1 MSMLR
6 STVGERLSGH
16 TLAMRAIGIALLLL
30 SCTAPSVVVPSPS
43 TTATASSS
51 PRPSASAAPSSRPDM
66 TIAAAG
72 EIRGDHALVLQVSQ
86 QPGGT
91 TTAYRF
97 WDVPLDGSATKLL
110 LAYNRGEQL
119 LTDFDYFDFSRQLS
133 PDERQLILA
142 DPVDIAGTGLLVVDL
157 IAGTTRK
164 IPIGGGATQPAWSPD
179 DQVIAYRGFTIAG
192 PFQKETG
199 IWVVPASSGSAQQV
213 MTSDRPAGT
222 GATSL
227 YGWTEDGTGIAF
239 ARDSSE
245 VSVVEIATGKITR
258 VGGATQGIAWRP
270 KRPSVAMVIDEQ
282 ERTPN
287 AARVGHV
294 EVRETTMAA
303 PKTVARYGPG
313 EGTFF
318 LAPRWNPR
326 SDEILLL
333 WAAGAGVLIRNELV
347 VVDGVSAAR
356 RVLPTPATPRS
367 AAWTA
372 DGRRIVYGDLTA
384 IRVMNADGSDDHE
397 LFRPVLPAG
406 AFQQFVSAVTAF
418 APR

>member
-1 MSMLR
+1 MR
-6 STVGERLSGH
+6 STDGDRLSGH
-16 TLAMRAIGIALLLL
+16 TLAMRAIAIALLLL
-30 SCTAPSVVVPSPS
+30 SCTAPSAAVPSP
-43 TTATASSS
+43 TATASSS
-51 PRPSASAAPSSRPDM
+51 PRPSATASPSSRPDM

-133 PDERQLILA
+133 PDGRQLVLA

-164 IPIGGGATQPAWSPD
+164 IPIGGGATQPAWSPGG
-179 DQVIAYRGFTIAG
+179 QGIAYRGFTVAG

-199 IWVVPASSGSAQQV
+199 IWVVPASSGSPQQV
-213 MTSDRPAGT
+213 MASDRPAGT

-227 YGWTEDGTGIAF
+227 YGWTEDGTGVAF

-270 KRPSVAMVIDEQ
+270 KRPSVAIVIDDQ

-287 AARVGHV
+287 APRIGHI
-294 EVRETTMAA
+294 EVRETTLAA

-318 LAPRWNPR
+318 LAPR
-326 SDEILLL
+326 
-333 WAAGAGVLIRNELV
+333 
-347 VVDGVSAAR
+347 
-356 RVLPTPATPRS
+356 
-367 AAWTA
+367 
-372 DGRRIVYGDLTA
+372 
-384 IRVMNADGSDDHE
+384 
-397 LFRPVLPAG
+397 
-406 AFQQFVSAVTAF
+406 
-418 APR
+418 